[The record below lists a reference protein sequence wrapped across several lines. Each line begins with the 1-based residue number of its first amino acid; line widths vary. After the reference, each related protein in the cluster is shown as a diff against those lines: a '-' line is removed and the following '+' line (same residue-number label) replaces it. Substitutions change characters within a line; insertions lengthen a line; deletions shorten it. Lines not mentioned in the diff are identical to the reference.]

1 MGIRDKGM
9 IPKITALTLTSNAVD
24 YSHVFDSDTKIVEV
38 MNRSSNAVKYAF
50 VSGGVAAGNYRTI
63 PADAT
68 LSKDNIHLLS
78 PHNTWYFRGTNNGDV
93 IEIEEWK

>member
-1 MGIRDKGM
+1 MSLRDKGM
-9 IPKITALTLTSNAVD
+9 IPTISTLTLTATDTD
-24 YSHVFDSDTKIVEV
+24 YTHTFESDTKVVEI
-38 MNRSSNAVKYAF
+38 MNRSSNDVKYAF

-78 PHNTWYFRGTNNGDV
+78 PHNTWYFRGTNAGDV
-93 IEIEEWK
+93 IEIEEWR